1 MASVRT
7 VHTTIQFSW
16 VFVFLELFTAV
27 CAILVAS
34 PFSSALAISNNG
46 GNAGAGNNAFSS
58 TSKTSSPSSNSQSTK
73 GSAVIQLPVNTGD
86 PTLDK
91 HISKFY
97 SCVSKTHLDP
107 PSKDQVDSCYFQF
120 VGGDSG
126 NSQSSSR
133 DTTSTHSHSHSI
145 SKIDNSPPGMLVE
158 VP

>member
-1 MASVRT
+1 LAFVRT
-7 VHTTIQFSW
+7 LHTTIQFSS
-16 VFVFLELFTAV
+16 VFVFLALFT
-27 CAILVAS
+27 VAYALLAAS
-34 PFSSALAISNNG
+34 SFGSALAISSSG
-46 GNAGAGNNAFSS
+46 GNAGAGDNAVSS
-58 TSKTSSPSSNSQSTK
+58 TSKTSSPSSNSHSTK
-73 GSAVIQLPVNTGD
+73 GSAVIELPVNTGD

-91 HISKFY
+91 QIDKFY

-107 PSKDQVDSCYFQF
+107 PSKDQVAGCYFQF